1 MKFRT
6 LQFLHR
12 RKKQRQK
19 MERTERWIR
28 YLITFLWVCL
38 FMAITGCENTKQSIG
53 ISTKP
58 FTSDEKLEDST
69 KLNWKIT
76 WGKIRNEDKD

>member
-1 MKFRT
+1 
-6 LQFLHR
+6 
-12 RKKQRQK
+12 
-19 MERTERWIR
+19 MERTEQWVR

-58 FTSDEKLEDST
+58 FTSDDKLEDST

>member
-1 MKFRT
+1 
-6 LQFLHR
+6 
-12 RKKQRQK
+12 

-28 YLITFLWVCL
+28 YLIMFLWVCL
-38 FMAITGCENTKQSIG
+38 FMAISGCTNTKQSIG

-58 FTSDEKLEDST
+58 LQSGEDIKDST